1 MKKKVTCIIDFGQS
15 HLKFILLTENLT
27 VTRTLVFKNSFKY
40 SKKKRL
46 YYDSKKIDKF
56 LKIQISKINNHYE
69 IHKLSFIAHGSACFY
84 LDKKNLIND
93 GYHFSSNFNQN
104 LFFRK
109 YKPKFSE
116 TFTPDLNKLHNLGK
130 NFFLIKNKN
139 EDFKFMTLPS
149 YLGWSFSGNNFIDTS
164 YLGCHTYLWNFKKKE
179 FSSLIKN

>member
-27 VTRTLVFKNSFKY
+27 VTRILVFKNSFKY
-40 SKKKRL
+40 SKKKRF

-116 TFTPDLNKLHNLGK
+116 TFTPDLNKLQ
-130 NFFLIKNKN
+130 
-139 EDFKFMTLPS
+139 
-149 YLGWSFSGNNFIDTS
+149 
-164 YLGCHTYLWNFKKKE
+164 
-179 FSSLIKN
+179 